1 MAQQNSISTLLPELL
16 RLFNNSLE
24 SFEKVNQAITSNRDS
39 VTVDIQNEDGTISKV
54 TIPSFGFLKN
64 QLDTVQGN
72 INAITN
78 VTGAGS
84 SVRLSDG
91 TFRKLV
97 LQKLPTEALDLT
109 SLNSV
114 NQFGFKSNWFFESL
128 INPLLYVT
136 FDVTGQVPID
146 TERAIIKRYILDLNT
161 QSKINFF
168 NSNYKGRSDVGYD
181 QFLQDLVSRNIS
193 YVLDEAV
200 TDLPPRE
207 KRFSGRFSVTRISE
221 IDFTQEVNGVT
232 QTTQKKLYKLN
243 KLSYSDS
250 DAGFP
255 DTIQLKVGD
264 SLEVISNP
272 VDTRYRVLQVD
283 SSTNSVVLEL
293 VEGIKAIGIGADVIK
308 IGSALNDQ
316 VNIEATVGFNEYC
329 MIFIKPID
337 PDSKMP
343 AVNWSPGVAFY
354 TNELTTIDQF
364 GTEQTLADFYQ
375 NQAVDFGRFLLSFAQ
390 DKLPTSKEGVTP
402 NPPTLSS
409 ADFAVKLINQQV
421 TSSDAVVQL
430 QDLNNQKNALES
442 RLKELDTAISQKRTR
457 IQTTNYATQVER
469 DADKNEL
476 QGLVTDRSTQ
486 AELYASVVKE
496 IAAKGADSSVMSALP
511 KHRVRGFFPM
521 PEEKSTPATGVQDI
535 VKFIIRYRYL
545 SQDGAANPVD
555 QFSFSDGDGESQGAF
570 SNWEIVE
577 SVIRPRVKNSL
588 TGQFEWAAINND
600 NADEVNINQVDIAIR
615 KGEIVEI
622 QAKSVSEAGWPGNPL
637 TSDWSNAVR
646 VSFPADLSSDSAV
659 EAILEQN
666 REDLARVTLE
676 QDLNAKGINEHLA
689 SSFIANENYFAH
701 TAAVIASGF
710 LSDNQTPIDLFTKL
724 NQIQNQLDLF
734 NEILR
739 RAQGNL
745 KVSLVDGQGNVI
757 NLVKDTLNT
766 VFAGYYRQEVATLDD
781 PRGAIVT
788 KTFFISLEDTEQTT
802 LQLIARVTG
811 SRGRMVKQSEDSDV
825 TIPNTYPNTTIIPAT
840 YPWLDNSAANQSDL
854 RPTYVSNDGDYN
866 TQRKYDLTPIVLT
879 NPAVVSTNLYGQI
892 KSLPPYQSSQ
902 NKNQFIYSRFK
913 DVSSEES
920 FYSYISP
927 TNRFVINLDEAE
939 NVYGITYSPNVV
951 ANDFIWGGG
960 FDLNGDPTTI
970 PATSFTGNDI
980 GVHIEHPAIFFDS
993 TPPGTGGIAAYQA
1006 EYVAKT
1012 GDATTSIS
1020 LNTDL
1025 TATAKVLFRQSKF
1038 APLSSD
1044 ASKGKQQN
1052 IYLNENLVDLIALSA
1067 QAQLIPPVV
1076 PYAPLLTPPA
1086 GSQIFEASPTL
1097 TSSSLP
1103 LIISAGLIAAA
1114 YSRNAKTS
1122 FEANDQY
1129 LLGKPSCGSY
1139 LFIAADDHV
1148 NIQVDGDATT
1158 SFKPI
1163 QFGSTNALTVPLI
1176 FQYRMTDYFGAG
1188 SGTQGGLGNIGGD
1201 PTGAITNLTYAKRI
1215 GFDIYPNSTSVYQY
1229 DIEVF
1234 AKYRPDGLS
1243 TDTFPTASIARGL
1256 NDLERVVS
1264 SLSPSVV
1271 ETSVNQQV
1279 RGEQGFTR
1287 RST

>member
-39 VTVDIQNEDGTISKV
+39 VTVDIQNSDGTISKV
-54 TIPSFGFLKN
+54 TVPSFGFLKN
-64 QLDTVQGN
+64 QIDTLQSNVN
-72 INAITN
+72 TITN

-84 SVRLSDG
+84 SIRLSDG

-97 LQKLPTEALDLT
+97 LAKLPAEAQDLT
-109 SLNSV
+109 TLNSV

-161 QSKINFF
+161 QSKVNFF
-168 NSNYKGRSDVGYD
+168 NSNYKGRSDVSYD
-181 QFLQDLVSRNIS
+181 QFLQDIVERNIS

-207 KRFSGRFSVTRISE
+207 KRFSGRFSVTRIQTV
-221 IDFTQEVNGVT
+221 DFTQTVNGVT

-243 KLSYSDS
+243 KLSYSDTE
-250 DAGFP
+250 AGFP
-255 DTIQLKVGD
+255 DTLQLKVGD

-272 VDTRYRVLQVD
+272 VDTRYQVLQVD
-283 SSTNSVVLEL
+283 SSTNSVILDL
-293 VEGIKAIGIGADVIK
+293 VEGVKAIGIGADVLK
-308 IGSALNDQ
+308 IGSSLNDQ
-316 VNIEATVGFNEYC
+316 VSIEATVGFSEYC

-402 NPPTLSS
+402 NPPTLSA

-421 TSSDAVVQL
+421 TSSDAIVQL
-430 QDLNNQKNALES
+430 QDLNNQKNSLEA

-476 QGLVTDRSTQ
+476 QGLITDRSSQ

-496 IAAKGADSSVMSALP
+496 IAAKGADNSVSSISP

-521 PEEKSTPATGVQDI
+521 PEEKSTPSTGVQDI

-555 QFSFSDGDGESQGAF
+555 QFSFTDGSGESQGAF
-570 SNWEIVE
+570 ANWEIVE
-577 SVIRPRVKNSL
+577 SITRPRVKNTL
-588 TGQFEWAAINND
+588 TGQFEWATINND

-622 QAKSVSEAGWPGNPL
+622 QAKSVSEAGWPSNPL

-659 EAILEQN
+659 DAILEQN

-745 KVSLVDGQGNVI
+745 KVSLIDGQGNVI

-766 VFAGYYRQEVATLDD
+766 VFAGYYRQEVSTLDD

-802 LQLIARVTG
+802 LQLISRVAG
-811 SRGRMVKQSEDSDV
+811 SRGRMVKQSENPGFTDPSWV
-825 TIPNTYPNTTIIPAT
+825 SAAINGTVILPAVYT
-840 YPWLDNSAANQSDL
+840 WLDNSEGNQSDQ
-854 RPTYVSNDGDYN
+854 RPTYSANDSDYN
-866 TQRKYDLTPIVLT
+866 VQRRYDITPIVLT
-879 NPAVVSTNLYGQI
+879 NPAVIAGNPYGQI

-902 NKNQFIYSRFK
+902 NKNQFIYSRYK
-913 DVSSEES
+913 DVSSEEV
-920 FYSYISP
+920 FYNYLSP
-927 TNRFVINLDEAE
+927 NDRFVINLDEAE
-939 NVYGITYSPNVV
+939 NVYDVTYSGVTAPQQ
-951 ANDFIWGGG
+951 FIWGGG
-960 FDLNGDPTTI
+960 FTGPTT
-970 PATSFTGNDI
+970 PSTTVSFTSNDI
-980 GVHIEHPAIFFDS
+980 GVHIEHPILS
-993 TPPGTGGIAAYQA
+993 RLSAYEA
-1006 EYVAKT
+1006 EYRAKT
-1012 GDATTSIS
+1012 GDQTTPPFSIG
-1020 LNTDL
+1020 TDL
-1025 TATAKVLFRQSKF
+1025 SDTAKVLFRQSKF
-1038 APLSSD
+1038 APLASD
-1044 ASKGKQQN
+1044 VTKGKQQN
-1052 IYLNENLVDLIALSA
+1052 IYLNENIVEFANLI
-1067 QAQLIPPVV
+1067 
-1076 PYAPLLTPPA
+1076 TPPWPIPI
-1086 GSQIFEASPTL
+1086 GSSLSPPATASPPTQTFDPSPTL
-1097 TSSSLP
+1097 LAIP
-1103 LIISAGLIAAA
+1103 GLTTAS
-1114 YSRNAKTS
+1114 YSRNVKTS

-1139 LFIAADDHV
+1139 LFIASDDHV

-1163 QFGSTNALTVPLI
+1163 QFGSSNALTVPLV
-1176 FQYRMTDYFGAG
+1176 FQYRMTDYFGSG

-1201 PTGAITNLTYAKRI
+1201 RNGAITNLTYAKRI
-1215 GFDIYPNSTSVYQY
+1215 GFDIYPNSVSVYQY

-1243 TDTFPTASIARGL
+1243 TDVFPTATIARGL
-1256 NDLERVVS
+1256 NDLERVIS
-1264 SLSPSVV
+1264 SLSPSIT

-1279 RGEQGFTR
+1279 RGEQGFTQ

>member
-39 VTVDIQNEDGTISKV
+39 VTVDIQNSDGTISKV
-54 TIPSFGFLKN
+54 TVPSFGFLKN
-64 QLDTVQGN
+64 QIDTLQSNVN
-72 INAITN
+72 TITN

-84 SVRLSDG
+84 SIRLSDG

-97 LQKLPTEALDLT
+97 LAKLPAEAQDLT

-161 QSKINFF
+161 QSKVNFF
-168 NSNYKGRSDVGYD
+168 SSSYKGRSDVSYD
-181 QFLQDLVSRNIS
+181 QFLQDIVERNIS

-207 KRFSGRFSVTRISE
+207 KRFSGRFSVTRISTV
-221 IDFTQEVNGVT
+221 DFTQTVNGVT

-243 KLSYSDS
+243 KLFYSDTE
-250 DAGFP
+250 AGFP
-255 DTIQLKVGD
+255 DTLQLKVGD
-264 SLEVISNP
+264 SLEVVSNP
-272 VDTRYRVLQVD
+272 VDTRYQVLQVD
-283 SSTNSVVLEL
+283 SSTNSVILDL
-293 VEGIKAIGIGADVIK
+293 VEGVKAIGIGADVIK
-308 IGSALNDQ
+308 IGSSLNDQ
-316 VNIEATVGFNEYC
+316 VSIEATVGFSEYC

-375 NQAVDFGRFLLSFAQ
+375 NQAIDFGRFLLSFAQ

-402 NPPTLSS
+402 NPLSLS
-409 ADFAVKLINQQV
+409 AADFAVKLINQQV
-421 TSSDAVVQL
+421 TSSDAIVQL
-430 QDLNNQKNALES
+430 QDLNNQKNSLEA

-476 QGLVTDRSTQ
+476 QGLITDRSSQ

-496 IAAKGADSSVMSALP
+496 IAAKGADNAVSSISP

-521 PEEKSTPATGVQDI
+521 PEEKSTPSTGVQDI
-535 VKFIIRYRYL
+535 VKFMIRYRYL

-555 QFSFSDGDGESQGAF
+555 QFSFTDGTGESQGAF
-570 SNWEIVE
+570 ANWEIVE
-577 SVIRPRVKNSL
+577 SIIRPRVKNTL
-588 TGQFEWAAINND
+588 TGQFEWATINND

-637 TSDWSNAVR
+637 MSDWSNAVR
-646 VSFPADLSSDSAV
+646 VAFPADLSSDSAV
-659 EAILEQN
+659 DAILEQN

-710 LSDNQTPIDLFTKL
+710 LSDSQTPIDLFTKL

-766 VFAGYYRQEVATLDD
+766 VFAGYYRQEVSTLDD

-788 KTFFISLEDTEQTT
+788 KTFFINLEDTEQTT
-802 LQLIARVTG
+802 LQLISRVSG
-811 SRGRMVKQSEDSDV
+811 SRARMVKQSEDPGFV
-825 TIPNTYPNTTIIPAT
+825 QATAINGTTILPAV
-840 YPWLDNSAANQSDL
+840 YPWLDNSEANQSDG
-854 RPTYVSNDGDYN
+854 RPTYSANDSDYN
-866 TQRKYDLTPIVLT
+866 VQRRYDIAPIVLT
-879 NPAVVSTNLYGQI
+879 NPAVVSTNKYGQI

-902 NKNQFIYSRFK
+902 NKNQFIYSRYK
-913 DVSSEES
+913 DVSSEEV
-920 FYSYISP
+920 FYNYISP
-927 TNRFVINLDEAE
+927 NDRFVINLDEAE
-939 NVYGITYSPNVV
+939 NVYGVAYSGGIG
-951 ANDFIWGGG
+951 AGQFIWGGG
-960 FDLNGDPTTI
+960 FIGQTTPTTT
-970 PATSFTGNDI
+970 TSFTGNDI
-980 GVHIEHPAIFFDS
+980 GVHIEHPILS
-993 TPPGTGGIAAYQA
+993 SLAAYEA
-1006 EYVAKT
+1006 EYQAKT
-1012 GDATTSIS
+1012 GD
-1020 LNTDL
+1020 L
-1025 TATAKVLFRQSKF
+1025 TALFSLGTNLTGSAKVLFRQSKF
-1038 APLSSD
+1038 APLASD
-1044 ASKGKQQN
+1044 AVKGKQQN
-1052 IYLNENLVDLIALSA
+1052 IYLNENIVELLNL
-1067 QAQLIPPVV
+1067 PPVPSPAWQV
-1076 PYAPLLTPPA
+1076 PLNTTLNSPSGPQT
-1086 GSQIFEASPTL
+1086 FEISPTL
-1097 TSSSLP
+1097 TTPSLP
-1103 LIISAGLIAAA
+1103 IPLPAGLITYS

-1139 LFIAADDHV
+1139 LFIASDDHV

-1163 QFGSTNALTVPLI
+1163 QFGSTNALTVPLV
-1176 FQYRMTDYFGAG
+1176 FQYRMTDYWGSG

-1201 PTGAITNLTYAKRI
+1201 TTGAITNLTYAKRI
-1215 GFDIYPNSTSVYQY
+1215 GFDIYPNSVSVYQY

-1243 TDTFPTASIARGL
+1243 TDIFPTATIARGL
-1256 NDLERVVS
+1256 NDLERVIS
-1264 SLSPSVV
+1264 SLSPSIT

-1279 RGEQGFTR
+1279 RGEQGFTQL
-1287 RST
+1287 ST

>member
-39 VTVDIQNEDGTISKV
+39 VTVDIQNSDGTISKV
-54 TIPSFGFLKN
+54 TVPSFGFLKN
-64 QLDTVQGN
+64 QIDTLQSNVN
-72 INAITN
+72 TITN

-84 SVRLSDG
+84 SIRLSDG

-97 LQKLPTEALDLT
+97 LAKLPAEAQDLT

-161 QSKINFF
+161 QSKVNFF
-168 NSNYKGRSDVGYD
+168 SSSYKGRSDVNYD
-181 QFLQDLVSRNIS
+181 KFLQDIVERNIS

-207 KRFSGRFSVTRISE
+207 KRFSGRFSVTRISTV
-221 IDFTQEVNGVT
+221 DFTQTVNGVT

-243 KLSYSDS
+243 KLFYSDTE
-250 DAGFP
+250 AGFP
-255 DTIQLKVGD
+255 DTLQLKVGD
-264 SLEVISNP
+264 SLEVVSNP
-272 VDTRYRVLQVD
+272 VDTRYQVLQVD
-283 SSTNSVVLEL
+283 SSTNSVILDL
-293 VEGIKAIGIGADVIK
+293 VEGVKAIGIGADVIK
-308 IGSALNDQ
+308 IGSSLNDQ
-316 VNIEATVGFNEYC
+316 VSIEATVGFSEYC

-375 NQAVDFGRFLLSFAQ
+375 NQAIDFGRFLLSFAQ

-402 NPPTLSS
+402 NPPSLSA

-421 TSSDAVVQL
+421 TSSDAIVQL
-430 QDLNNQKNALES
+430 QDLNNQKNSLEA

-476 QGLVTDRSTQ
+476 QGLITDRSSQ

-496 IAAKGADSSVMSALP
+496 IAAKGADNAVSSISP

-521 PEEKSTPATGVQDI
+521 PEEKSTPSTGVQDI
-535 VKFIIRYRYL
+535 VKFMIRYRYL

-555 QFSFSDGDGESQGAF
+555 QFSFTDGTGESQGAF
-570 SNWEIVE
+570 ANWEIVE
-577 SVIRPRVKNSL
+577 SIIRPRVKNTL
-588 TGQFEWAAINND
+588 TGQFEWATINND

-637 TSDWSNAVR
+637 MSDWSNAVR
-646 VSFPADLSSDSAV
+646 VAFPADLSSDSAV
-659 EAILEQN
+659 DAILEQN

-766 VFAGYYRQEVATLDD
+766 VFAGYYRQEVSTLDD

-788 KTFFISLEDTEQTT
+788 KTFFINLEDTEQTT
-802 LQLIARVTG
+802 LQLISRVSG
-811 SRGRMVKQSEDSDV
+811 SRARMVKQSEDPGFV
-825 TIPNTYPNTTIIPAT
+825 QATAINGTTILPAV
-840 YPWLDNSAANQSDL
+840 YPWLDNSEANQSDG
-854 RPTYVSNDGDYN
+854 RPTYSANDSDYN
-866 TQRKYDLTPIVLT
+866 VQRRYDIAPIVLT
-879 NPAVVSTNLYGQI
+879 NPAVVLTNKYGQI

-902 NKNQFIYSRFK
+902 NKNQFIYSRYK
-913 DVSSEES
+913 DVSSEEV
-920 FYSYISP
+920 FYNYVSP
-927 TNRFVINLDEAE
+927 NDRFVINLDEAE
-939 NVYGITYSPNVV
+939 NSYNVSYN
-951 ANDFIWGGG
+951 AASMLNQFIWGGG
-960 FDLNGDPTTI
+960 FIGQTTPTT
-970 PATSFTGNDI
+970 TLSFTGNDI
-980 GVHIEHPAIFFDS
+980 GVHIEHPVLGS
-993 TPPGTGGIAAYQA
+993 LAAYEA
-1006 EYVAKT
+1006 EYRAKT
-1012 GDATTSIS
+1012 GDLITPIS
-1020 LNTDL
+1020 LGTDL
-1025 TATAKVLFRQSKF
+1025 TDTAKIIFRQSKF
-1038 APLSSD
+1038 APLASD
-1044 ASKGKQQN
+1044 ATKGKQQN
-1052 IYLNENLVDLIALSA
+1052 IYLNENIVELLNL
-1067 QAQLIPPVV
+1067 PPV
-1076 PYAPLLTPPA
+1076 PSPAWPIPLNTPLSPPPTA
-1086 GSQIFEASPTL
+1086 NPPTQNFEISPTL
-1097 TSSSLP
+1097 LA
-1103 LIISAGLIAAA
+1103 ISDLTTAV

-1139 LFIAADDHV
+1139 LFIASDDHV

-1163 QFGSTNALTVPLI
+1163 QFGSTNALTVPLV
-1176 FQYRMTDYFGAG
+1176 FQYRMTDYWGSG

-1201 PTGAITNLTYAKRI
+1201 TTGAITNLTYAKRI
-1215 GFDIYPNSTSVYQY
+1215 GFDIYPNSVSVYQY

-1243 TDTFPTASIARGL
+1243 TDIFPTATIARGL
-1256 NDLERVVS
+1256 NDLERVIS
-1264 SLSPSVV
+1264 SLSPSIT

-1279 RGEQGFTR
+1279 RGEQGFTQL
-1287 RST
+1287 ST

>member
-24 SFEKVNQAITSNRDS
+24 SFEKINQAITSNRDS
-39 VTVDIQNEDGTISKV
+39 VTVDIQNQDGTISKV

-64 QLDTVQGN
+64 QIDTVQSS
-72 INAITN
+72 INTITN

-84 SVRLSDG
+84 SIRLSDG

-97 LQKLPTEALDLT
+97 LAKLPAEALDLT

-146 TERAIIKRYILDLNT
+146 TERAINKRYILDLNT
-161 QSKINFF
+161 QSKVNFF
-168 NSNYKGRSDVGYD
+168 TSNYKGRSDIGYS
-181 QFLQDLVSRNIS
+181 QFLRDLVERNIS

-207 KRFSGRFSVTRISE
+207 KRFSGRFSVNRISE
-221 IDFTQEVNGVT
+221 VDFTQEVNGVT
-232 QTTQKKLYKLN
+232 QTTQKRLYKLN

-264 SLEVISNP
+264 SLEVISSP

-283 SSTNSVVLEL
+283 SSTNSVVLDL
-293 VEGIKAIGIGADVIK
+293 VEGVKAIGIGADVLK
-308 IGSALNDQ
+308 IGSQLNNQ
-316 VNIEATVGFNEYC
+316 VNIETTVGFNEYC
-329 MIFIKPID
+329 IVFIKPID

-402 NPPTLSS
+402 NAPTLSA
-409 ADFAVKLINQQV
+409 ADFKVKLINQQV
-421 TSSDAVVQL
+421 TGSDAVVQL
-430 QDLNNQKNALES
+430 QDLNNQKNSLES
-442 RLKELDTAISQKRTR
+442 RLKELDTAIAQKRTR

-476 QGLVTDRSTQ
+476 QGLITDRSSQ

-496 IAAKGADSSVMSALP
+496 IAAKGADSSVLSALP
-511 KHRVRGFFPM
+511 KYRARGFFPM
-521 PEEKSTPATGVQDI
+521 PEEKSTPATGTQDI

-555 QFSFSDGDGESQGAF
+555 QFSFADGGGESQGAF
-570 SNWEIVE
+570 SNWEVFE
-577 SVIRPRVKNSL
+577 SVTRPRVKNSL
-588 TGQFEWAAINND
+588 TGQFEWATINND

-615 KGEIVEI
+615 KGEVVEI
-622 QAKSVSEAGWPGNPL
+622 QIKSVSEAGWPGNPL
-637 TSDWSNAVR
+637 ISDYSNAVR
-646 VSFPADLSSDSAV
+646 VEFPADLSSDSAV

-689 SSFIANENYFAH
+689 SAFIANESYFAH
-701 TAAVIASGF
+701 TASVIASGF
-710 LSDNQTPIDLFTKL
+710 LSEGQTPIDLFTKL

-739 RAQGNL
+739 RAQGQL

-788 KTFFISLEDTEQTT
+788 KTFFINLEDIEQTT
-802 LQLIARVTG
+802 LQLISRVTG
-811 SRGRMVKQSEDSDV
+811 NRGRMVKQSEDSDV
-825 TIPNTYPNTTIIPAT
+825 TPTNTYPNATIIPAT

-866 TQRKYDLTPIVLT
+866 IQRKYDLSPIVLT
-879 NPAVVSTNLYGQI
+879 NPSVLSNNIYGQD
-892 KSLPPYQSSQ
+892 KSIPPYQSAQ

-939 NVYGITYSPNVV
+939 NVYGV
-951 ANDFIWGGG
+951 ATNAATNPIQFVWGGQ
-960 FDLNGDPTTI
+960 FNGSGQPTTT
-970 PATSFTGNDI
+970 ATFTGNDI
-980 GVHIEHPAIFFDS
+980 GVHLEHPAIS
-993 TPPGTGGIAAYQA
+993 TLAAYQA
-1006 EYVAKT
+1006 EYIAKT
-1012 GDATTSIS
+1012 DDQTT
-1020 LNTDL
+1020 LVTGLMDL
-1025 TATAKVLFRQSKF
+1025 TDTAKVLFRQSKF
-1038 APLSSD
+1038 IPLASD
-1044 ASKGKQQN
+1044 APQGKQQN
-1052 IYLNENLVDLIALSA
+1052 IYLNENLVDLIALSL
-1067 QAQLIPPVV
+1067 QALNFSATT
-1076 PYAPLLTPPA
+1076 PYVTSLNPPA
-1086 GSQIFEASPTL
+1086 GPQDFEASPTL
-1097 TSSSLP
+1097 VALADLSLP
-1103 LIISAGLIAAA
+1103 AVN
-1114 YSRNAKTS
+1114 YSRNIKTS

-1139 LFIAADDHV
+1139 LFITADDHV

-1188 SGTQGGLGNIGGD
+1188 SGTQGGLGSIGGD
-1201 PTGAITNLTYAKRI
+1201 TTGAITNITYAKRI
-1215 GFDIYPNSTSVYQY
+1215 GFDIYPNSDAVYQY

-1234 AKYRPDGLS
+1234 AKYRPDGLN
-1243 TDTFPTASIARGL
+1243 TDVFPTATIARGL

-1264 SLSPSVV
+1264 SLSPSIT

>member
-39 VTVDIQNEDGTISKV
+39 VTVDIQNSDGTISKV
-54 TIPSFGFLKN
+54 TVPSFGFLKN
-64 QLDTVQGN
+64 QIDTLQSNVN
-72 INAITN
+72 TITN

-84 SVRLSDG
+84 SIRLSDG

-97 LQKLPTEALDLT
+97 LAKLPAEAQDLT

-161 QSKINFF
+161 QSKVNFF
-168 NSNYKGRSDVGYD
+168 SSSYKGRSDVSYD
-181 QFLQDLVSRNIS
+181 QFLQDIVERNIS

-207 KRFSGRFSVTRISE
+207 KRFSGRFSVTRISTV
-221 IDFTQEVNGVT
+221 DFTQTVNGVT

-243 KLSYSDS
+243 KLFYSDTE
-250 DAGFP
+250 AGFP
-255 DTIQLKVGD
+255 DTLQLKVGD

-272 VDTRYRVLQVD
+272 VDTRYQVLQVD
-283 SSTNSVVLEL
+283 SSTNSVILDL
-293 VEGIKAIGIGADVIK
+293 VEGVKAIGIGADVLK
-308 IGSALNDQ
+308 IGSSLNDQ
-316 VNIEATVGFNEYC
+316 VSIEATVGFSEYC

-354 TNELTTIDQF
+354 TNELTTVDQF
-364 GTEQTLADFYQ
+364 GTDQTLADFYQ
-375 NQAVDFGRFLLSFAQ
+375 NQAIDFGRFLLSFAQ

-402 NPPTLSS
+402 NPPSLSV

-421 TSSDAVVQL
+421 TSSDAIVQL
-430 QDLNNQKNALES
+430 QDLNNQKNSLEA

-476 QGLVTDRSTQ
+476 QGLITDRSSQ

-496 IAAKGADSSVMSALP
+496 IAAKGADNAVSSISP

-521 PEEKSTPATGVQDI
+521 PEEKSTPSTGVQDI
-535 VKFIIRYRYL
+535 VKFMIRYRYL

-555 QFSFSDGDGESQGAF
+555 QFSFTDGTGESQGAF
-570 SNWEIVE
+570 ANWEIVE
-577 SVIRPRVKNSL
+577 SIIRPRVKNTL
-588 TGQFEWAAINND
+588 TGQFEWATINND

-646 VSFPADLSSDSAV
+646 VAFPADLSSDSAV
-659 EAILEQN
+659 DAILEQN

-766 VFAGYYRQEVATLDD
+766 VFAGYYRQEVSTLDD
-781 PRGAIVT
+781 PRGAIIT
-788 KTFFISLEDTEQTT
+788 KTFFINLEDIEQTT
-802 LQLIARVTG
+802 LQLISRVTG
-811 SRGRMVKQSEDSDV
+811 SRGRMVKQSES
-825 TIPNTYPNTTIIPAT
+825 PNFTLPSAQTDDIVLPAT
-840 YPWLDNSAANQSDL
+840 YPWLNNSEANQPDG
-854 RPTYVSNDGDYN
+854 RPTYSANDSDYN
-866 TQRKYDLTPIVLT
+866 VQRRYDIAPIVLT
-879 NPAVVSTNLYGQI
+879 NPAVIVGSQYGQI

-902 NKNQFIYSRFK
+902 NKNQFIYSRYK
-913 DVSSEES
+913 DVSSEEVFYNYVNPNS
-920 FYSYISP
+920 FLVVNLDQAESVYGVGYISAI
-927 TNRFVINLDEAE
+927 VI
-939 NVYGITYSPNVV
+939 GQ
-951 ANDFIWGGG
+951 FIWGGG
-960 FDLNGDPTTI
+960 FTPLGAPTTT
-970 PATSFTGNDI
+970 ASFTGNDI
-980 GVHIEHPAIFFDS
+980 GVHLEHPIVS
-993 TPPGTGGIAAYQA
+993 TLAAYEA
-1006 EYVAKT
+1006 EYRAKT
-1012 GDATTSIS
+1012 GDSTTLIS
-1020 LNTDL
+1020 LGTDL
-1025 TATAKVLFRQSKF
+1025 TDTAKVLFRQSKF
-1038 APLSSD
+1038 SPLASD
-1044 ASKGKQQN
+1044 VAKGKQQN
-1052 IYLNENLVDLIALSA
+1052 IYLNENLV
-1067 QAQLIPPVV
+1067 
-1076 PYAPLLTPPA
+1076 LLTALPGTGNYPTTMNPPA
-1086 GSQIFEASPTL
+1086 GPGLQTFQPSPTL
-1097 TSSSLP
+1097 LAIP
-1103 LIISAGLIAAA
+1103 GLTTAS

-1139 LFIAADDHV
+1139 LFIASDDHV

-1163 QFGSTNALTVPLI
+1163 QFGSTNALTVPLV
-1176 FQYRMTDYFGAG
+1176 FQYRMTDYWG
-1188 SGTQGGLGNIGGD
+1188 SGSGAQGGLGNIGGD
-1201 PTGAITNLTYAKRI
+1201 TTGAITNLTYAKRI
-1215 GFDIYPNSTSVYQY
+1215 GFDIYPNSVSVYQY

-1243 TDTFPTASIARGL
+1243 TDIFPTATIARGL
-1256 NDLERVVS
+1256 NDLERVIS
-1264 SLSPSVV
+1264 SLSPSIT

-1279 RGEQGFTR
+1279 RGEQGFTQL
-1287 RST
+1287 ST

>member
-24 SFEKVNQAITSNRDS
+24 GFEKVNQAITSNRDS
-39 VTVDIQNEDGTISKV
+39 VTVDVQNQDGTISKV

-64 QLDTVQGN
+64 QIDTIQNN

-91 TFRKLV
+91 TFRKLI
-97 LQKLPTEALDLT
+97 LSKLPTEALDLT

-161 QSKINFF
+161 QSKVNFF
-168 NSNYKGRSDVGYD
+168 TSSYKGRSDIGYD
-181 QFLQDLVSRNIS
+181 QFLRDLVERNIA

-264 SLEVISNP
+264 SLEVVSDP

-293 VEGIKAIGIGADVIK
+293 VEGVKAIGIGADVLK
-308 IGSALNDQ
+308 IGSQLNNQ
-316 VNIEATVGFNEYC
+316 VSIEATVGFNEYC
-329 MIFIKPID
+329 IVFIKPID

-402 NPPTLSS
+402 NAPTLSA
-409 ADFAVKLINQQV
+409 ADFKVKLINQQV

-430 QDLNNQKNALES
+430 QDLNNQKNSLES
-442 RLKELDTAISQKRTR
+442 RLKELDIAIAQKRTR

-496 IAAKGADSSVMSALP
+496 IAAKGADSSVLSVLP

-521 PEEKSTPATGVQDI
+521 PEEKSTPATGTQDI

-555 QFSFSDGDGESQGAF
+555 QFSFVDGGGESQGAF
-570 SNWEIVE
+570 SNWEIIE
-577 SVIRPRVKNSL
+577 SITRPRVKNSL

-622 QAKSVSEAGWPGNPL
+622 QIKSVSEAGWPSNPL

-646 VSFPADLSSDSAV
+646 VEFPADLSSDSAV

-666 REDLARVTLE
+666 REDLAKVTLE

-689 SSFIANENYFAH
+689 SAFTANETYFAH
-701 TAAVIASGF
+701 TASVIASGF
-710 LSDNQTPIDLFTKL
+710 LSEGQTPIDLFTKL

-739 RAQGNL
+739 RAQGQL

-757 NLVKDTLNT
+757 NLVKDTLNK

-788 KTFFISLEDTEQTT
+788 KTFFINLEDTEQTT
-802 LQLIARVTG
+802 LQLISRVTG
-811 SRGRMVKQSEDSDV
+811 NRGRMVKQSEDPGFITASAQ
-825 TIPNTYPNTTIIPAT
+825 NGTTIIPAT

-866 TQRKYDLTPIVLT
+866 IQRKYDLSPIVLT
-879 NPAVVSTNLYGQI
+879 NPSVLSNNIYGQD
-892 KSLPPYQSSQ
+892 KSIPPYQSAQ

-927 TNRFVINLDEAE
+927 SGQFVVNLDEAE
-939 NVYGITYSPNVV
+939 NVYGV
-951 ANDFIWGGG
+951 ATSAVTNPAQFIWGGQ
-960 FDLNGDPTTI
+960 FNGLGQPTTT
-970 PATSFTGNDI
+970 AAFTGNDI
-980 GVHIEHPAIFFDS
+980 GVHLEHPAVS
-993 TPPGTGGIAAYQA
+993 SLAAYQA
-1006 EYVAKT
+1006 EYQAKT
-1012 GDATTSIS
+1012 GDQTTPITG
-1020 LNTDL
+1020 LIDL
-1025 TATAKVLFRQSKF
+1025 TDTARVLFRQSKF
-1038 APLSSD
+1038 IPLASD
-1044 ASKGKQQN
+1044 APRGKQQN
-1052 IYLNENLVDLIALSA
+1052 IYLNENLIDLTALPGTGNYPTVFSA
-1067 QAQLIPPVV
+1067 
-1076 PYAPLLTPPA
+1076 PA
-1086 GSQIFEASPTL
+1086 GNQTFVASPTL
-1097 TSSSLP
+1097 TALSNLSLP
-1103 LIISAGLIAAA
+1103 TVN
-1114 YSRNAKTS
+1114 YSRNVKTS

-1129 LLGKPSCGSY
+1129 LLGRPSCGSY

-1201 PTGAITNLTYAKRI
+1201 ITGAITNITYAKRI
-1215 GFDIYPNSTSVYQY
+1215 GFDIYPNSTAVYQY

-1243 TDTFPTASIARGL
+1243 TDVFPAATIARGL

-1264 SLSPSVV
+1264 SLSPSIT